1 MAVRVLLW
9 HLRFYTSM
17 FYNFLINLCCCQR
30 IVFRYFYLENI
41 FDQIL
46 VQCQSCRSF
55 IIVNLIFAVSSTF
68 LRRVRNV
75 NGDSPEWGV
84 TSDQFC
90 LLARSG
96 SVVSRFF
103 SKISNIEPLF
113 FYDTILRRYGY
124 SILIRYRYFAVI
136 KFPYRYWYWYF
147 SAIKFRY
154 RYWYWYFHQMDW
166 YPIWYQ
172 NLLEIAIFLPKNQW
186 NQSF

>member
-1 MAVRVLLW
+1 MLSSFVTTMAPRILFHIFSWYICLMAVRVLLW

-113 FYDTILRRYGY
+113 FTIRFYAGMD
-124 SILIRYRYFAVI
+124 I
-136 KFPYRYWYWYF
+136 RYWY
-147 SAIKFRY
+147 
-154 RYWYWYFHQMDW
+154 DTDT
-166 YPIWYQ
+166 
-172 NLLEIAIFLPKNQW
+172 L
-186 NQSF
+186 QS